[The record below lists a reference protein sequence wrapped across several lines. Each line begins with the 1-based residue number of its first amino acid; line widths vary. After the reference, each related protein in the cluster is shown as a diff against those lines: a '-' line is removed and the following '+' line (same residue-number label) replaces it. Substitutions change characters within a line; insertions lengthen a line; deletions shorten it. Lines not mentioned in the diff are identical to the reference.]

1 MPRKVI
7 RKVLIDNSKNVKK
20 VVSLFAGCGGLDYGF
35 HNNSKFTHV
44 LVNDFDQESCNTY
57 EHNFGIKPV
66 CQDIRHLI
74 DIPDCDL
81 VIGGFPCQGFSMANP
96 YRAPEDE
103 RNMLYME
110 ILRILNLKRPSYF
123 LLENVKGLTNMG
135 GYDTPD
141 DKKNGIGRI
150 LKGILTDLSECGYK
164 VKFKVFAIKNYD
176 VPQKRERVIIVGVR
190 NDIDF
195 DPVWPIPSDKVITL
209 RDAIGDLPIEYNP
222 TIQHVGTKH
231 KCNVTGYLGNREL
244 KWDEPSPTI
253 TGRGGG
259 TGGPVIHNHP
269 SLERRLT
276 VRECARIQTFPDSFM
291 FNGSIS
297 SMYRQLGNAVPCKF
311 SVYLATMFQDAP

>member
-1 MPRKVI
+1 MYRKVI
-7 RKVLIDNSKNVKK
+7 RKVIINRSQHVKK

-35 HNNSKFTHV
+35 HNNSNFTHV
-44 LVNDFDQESCNTY
+44 LVNDFDKESCNTY
-57 EHNFGIKPV
+57 EHNFGIKPI
-66 CQDIRHLI
+66 CQDVRHLI

-81 VIGGFPCQGFSMANP
+81 LIGGFPCQGFSMANP
-96 YRAPEDE
+96 YRAPGDE

-110 ILRILNLKRPSYF
+110 ILRILNLKHPSYF

-141 DKKNGIGRI
+141 DKKNGKGRI
-150 LKGILTDLSECGYK
+150 LKGILADLSECGYK

-195 DPVWPIPSDKVITL
+195 DPVWPKPSDKVITL

-231 KCNVTGYLGNREL
+231 KCAVTGYLGNREL

-269 SLERRLT
+269 SLKRRLT
-276 VRECARIQTFPDSFM
+276 IRECARIQTFPDSFV